1 LPRPPKDRR
10 VGFVPEIIY
19 FKPAGVPMRQLDEV
33 LLGLDELEA
42 VRLKDLAGLEQ
53 EECARLM
60 GVSQSTLQRTLTA
73 ARAKI
78 AEALVMGRAIRIEGG
93 NIKQTAPLPCDTAMP
108 RRLRRHGPPWATSTD
123 TTTTGGQSGRG
134 GKEIEPSEQQSDPR

>member
-1 LPRPPKDRR
+1 
-10 VGFVPEIIY
+10 
-19 FKPAGVPMRQLDEV
+19 MRQLDEV
-33 LLGLDELEA
+33 VLGLDELEA

-108 RRLRRHGPPWATSTD
+108 RRLRRHGPPWTTGTD
-123 TTTTGGQSGRG
+123 TTTGGQRGRG
-134 GKEIEPSEQQSDPR
+134 GKKIEPTDQQPDQR

>member
-1 LPRPPKDRR
+1 
-10 VGFVPEIIY
+10 
-19 FKPAGVPMRQLDEV
+19 MRQLTEIS
-33 LLGLDELEA
+33 LGIDELEA

-78 AEALVMGRAIRIEGG
+78 AEALVMGRAIRIAGG
-93 NIKQTAPLPCDTAMP
+93 NITETAPLPCDTAMP
-108 RRLRRHGPPWATSTD
+108 RRMRRHGPPWATSTD
-123 TTTTGGQSGRG
+123 TSNGGQRGRG
-134 GKEIEPSEQQSDPR
+134 GRQIEPSDQQSDPR